1 MSDRELS
8 LRYGCNPHQIPARIY
23 TQKDALPIEVLN
35 GSPGYINLLD
45 ALNSWQLVK
54 ELKQS
59 LNLPAAASFKHV
71 SPAGVAVGILLIE
84 QLRQAY
90 QIDRDL
96 ELSPLANAYARA
108 RGGDRVSS
116 FGDWVA
122 LSDVVDVST
131 AKLLRPEMSDG
142 IIAPG
147 YELDALEILKQK
159 RRGNYIIIEID
170 ASYEP
175 EPIESREVF
184 GISFEQQRN
193 NVIPNAE
200 HLQNVVTSNQK
211 VTDAAIRDLL
221 VGTIALKYTQ
231 SNSVCLVIDGQAIGI
246 GAGQQS
252 RIGCTRIAVEKARQW
267 YLRQHPQVVSLP
279 FRADLKRTEKDN
291 LVFEYLR
298 SDATIL
304 KNWDRYF
311 TEVPS
316 RLTESV
322 KLQWLTNLKD
332 VALASDRFIP
342 FPDNIE
348 VARQNGVKYI
358 AQPGGSLRDREVIDA
373 CNEGDLV
380 MAFTGLRLFHH

>member
-1 MSDRELS
+1 MSDRES
-8 LRYGCNPHQIPARIY
+8 LRYGCNPHQIPARVY
-23 TQKDALPIEVLN
+23 SKKDSLPITVLN

-59 LNLPAAASFKHV
+59 LDLPAATSFKHV
-71 SPAGVAVGILLIE
+71 SPAGAAVGIPLTE

-90 QIDRDL
+90 SVDRDL

-131 AKLLRPEMSDG
+131 AKLLRSEMSDG
-142 IIAPG
+142 IIAR
-147 YELDALEILKQK
+147 YEPEALNLLKQK
-159 RRGNYIIIEID
+159 RRGNYIIIEVD

-175 EPIESREVF
+175 ESIERREVY

-193 NVIPNAE
+193 NVVPEIK
-200 HLQNVVTSNQK
+200 HLRNIVTNNKK
-211 VTDAAIRDLL
+211 VIDTAIRDLL

-231 SNSVCLVIDGQAIGI
+231 SNSVCLVIDGQIIGI

-252 RIGCTRIAVEKARQW
+252 RIGCTRIAAEKARQW
-267 YLRQHPQVVSLP
+267 YLRQHAQVVNLP
-279 FRADLKRTEKDN
+279 FHANLKRTERDN
-291 LVFEYLR
+291 LIFEYLR
-298 SDATIL
+298 SDSTIL
-304 KNWDRYF
+304 KDWQRYF
-311 TEVPS
+311 TELPH
-316 RLTESV
+316 RLTESE
-322 KLQWLTNLKD
+322 KLQWLTNLKG
-332 VALASDRFIP
+332 VSLASDGFIP
-342 FPDNIE
+342 FQDNIE
-348 VARQNGVKYI
+348 VAYQSGVKYV
-358 AQPGGSLRDREVIDA
+358 AQPGGSLRDLEVIDA
-373 CNEGDLV
+373 CNERDLV